1 MALSDGSVAVTLAA
15 AVGSCCAPSS
25 GSSTGLPADEILD
38 MVTTFDEVLASLNPE
53 SEAGGV
59 SCSIESDSF
68 FVANAALVPTFVG
81 ADDVATVLV
90 DPSASSAVLGSPW
103 LMVFDG
109 PPTAT

>member
-1 MALSDGSVAVTLAA
+1 MMAA
-15 AVGSCCAPSS
+15 
-25 GSSTGLPADEILD
+25 IL
-38 MVTTFDEVLASLNPE
+38 
-53 SEAGGV
+53 AGGGGAHPAFFSV
-59 SCSIESDSF
+59 VCVSF

-103 LMVFDG
+103 LMVFGG